1 MLASSGA
8 ELISL
13 GAVLPFLAV
22 LSDPERLWQQEV
34 VQQIAPGL
42 GYSTA
47 RDLLLPVTLI
57 FASAAIVAALIRLA
71 NLWLNG
77 RLAAAIGSDLS
88 CEAYRRTLYLPYG
101 IHVQRN
107 SAEVITSNTTQIER
121 TIAALRALLQ
131 MITAALVALGLLT
144 GLLLVDWAV
153 ALGAAILFGTVYGL
167 LAATASNELRRNSK
181 RITSAS
187 GQRIKVLQEGLGA
200 IRDVL
205 LDDNQRIYVDI
216 YRQQDRQQRQLQA
229 KNQFLALFPRY
240 VVEALGMVAI
250 ALLGGFLVL
259 QKGSGTAVIP
269 LLGALALGAQRLL
282 PALQQVYAG
291 WSNLK
296 GFNADLAGVL
306 VMLNQPLPLQV
317 SVSNPMVLQESI
329 RIEEVQ
335 FRYTPEQSNVLQDLN
350 LKINRGDRIGL
361 IGTTGS
367 GKSTTVDLLMGLLKP
382 TFGRLLVD
390 GEDLH
395 DPLFPERLVA
405 WRKAIAHVPQ
415 TIYLAD
421 TSIAENIAFGVPKDD
436 IDLMRVKKSAQQAQI
451 ASFIESSPGG
461 YSSYVGERG
470 IRLSGGQRQR
480 IGIARALYKQA
491 SVIVLDEATSA
502 LDNVTEKSVM
512 EAIDSLNRNLVLVI
526 IAHRLST
533 LKRCDRIIQL
543 DKGQVVAS
551 GSPSEI
557 L

>member
-101 IHVQRN
+101 VHVQRN

-181 RITSAS
+181 RITSAA

-240 VVEALGMVAI
+240 VVKPWEWWQLPCSAV
-250 ALLGGFLVL
+250 FWCFKRVL
-259 QKGSGTAVIP
+259 
-269 LLGALALGAQRLL
+269 
-282 PALQQVYAG
+282 
-291 WSNLK
+291 
-296 GFNADLAGVL
+296 
-306 VMLNQPLPLQV
+306 
-317 SVSNPMVLQESI
+317 
-329 RIEEVQ
+329 
-335 FRYTPEQSNVLQDLN
+335 
-350 LKINRGDRIGL
+350 
-361 IGTTGS
+361 
-367 GKSTTVDLLMGLLKP
+367 GLL
-382 TFGRLLVD
+382 
-390 GEDLH
+390 
-395 DPLFPERLVA
+395 
-405 WRKAIAHVPQ
+405 
-415 TIYLAD
+415 
-421 TSIAENIAFGVPKDD
+421 
-436 IDLMRVKKSAQQAQI
+436 
-451 ASFIESSPGG
+451 
-461 YSSYVGERG
+461 
-470 IRLSGGQRQR
+470 
-480 IGIARALYKQA
+480 
-491 SVIVLDEATSA
+491 
-502 LDNVTEKSVM
+502 
-512 EAIDSLNRNLVLVI
+512 
-526 IAHRLST
+526 
-533 LKRCDRIIQL
+533 
-543 DKGQVVAS
+543 
-551 GSPSEI
+551 
-557 L
+557 

>member
-42 GYSTA
+42 GYLTA

-57 FASAAIVAALIRLA
+57 FASAAIVAAVIRLA
-71 NLWLNG
+71 HLWLNS

-282 PALQQVYAG
+282 PSLQQVYQG

-317 SVSNPMVLQESI
+317 SVSSPMVLQESI

-335 FRYTPEQSNVLQDLN
+335 FRYTLEQPNVLQDLN

-436 IDLMRVKKSAQQAQI
+436 IDLTRVKKSAQQAQI
-451 ASFIESSPGG
+451 ASFIESSPEG

-502 LDNVTEKSVM
+502 LDNATEKSVM

-543 DKGQVVAS
+543 DKGKVVAS